1 MKTKTSHQRIAF
13 GLFTILIPLV
23 FLVAGVHPVTA
34 QRGNPACPPPFAKV
48 GGQCVLTADAPPLE
62 HTLTLA
68 DNTKLNCRG
77 RKLVPQ
83 TTGTGAQRST
93 PEVAIFL
100 NGAKHVR
107 IQNCVIENF
116 DFGIFAI
123 NSKLPS
129 QSGNA
134 PAVPTNQVLENTIK
148 ARFVGISLMSVDN
161 TEIRSNDLTT
171 MTKGGRAL
179 YVGRDSDRNRILN
192 NRFTAAN
199 SLVFADEAFR
209 VPGPKSDPSG
219 ANPPSV
225 GSAVLI
231 TQTEGA
237 EPTLLNAIIDGRLFQ
252 LTVAN
257 SAVPDQRFSEGNTF
271 TGNTVTIS
279 GAQPVDGVVVAIAQ
293 GTVVSNNK
301 VVGAK
306 NSIRIGLQ
314 TGIKK
319 KFPGKCQSKPSR
331 LCLDDNDCRI
341 PGFDT
346 PTPDTCTNAPQTTVS
361 WVSVGNIIQNNMI
374 HGPFDAGIGT
384 LGQDTTITGNTII
397 GPLRTDPSF
406 PLTGSP
412 VGGIVLVGKFALG
425 TTTVTRNTVRRVAIA
440 LTLSHAV
447 TVGPPQ
453 PGALA
458 TEFKAKIS
466 LNDFTG
472 YSTAVL
478 LVKGNTAP
486 LFYNLFPTELSVNG
500 SGNYWGIPCPLGFK
514 PGSVLHS
521 DGSTQDQGPPPLVN
535 DSHPFGAPVARASPQ
550 RAPCH

>member
-129 QSGNA
+129 RSGNA

-161 TEIRSNDLTT
+161 TEIRGNQLTVIK
-171 MTKGGRAL
+171 KGGRGV
-179 YVGRDSDRNRILN
+179 YVGRNSDLNRILDN
-192 NRFTAAN
+192 EIGVAIPAT
-199 SLVFADEAFR
+199 DTTPAFR
-209 VPGPKSDPSG
+209 VPGPESDSSG
-219 ANPPSV
+219 ANTPVST

-237 EPTLLNAIIDGRLFQ
+237 EPMLLNAIIEGRLFQ

-279 GAQPVDGVVVAIAQ
+279 GAQAVDGVVLAVSQ
-293 GTVVSNNK
+293 GTVVSNNT

-306 NSIRIGLQ
+306 NSIRIGIQ
-314 TGIKK
+314 TDVRKR
-319 KFPGKCQSKPSR
+319 FPGKCQLKPSR
-331 LCLDDNDCRI
+331 LCLDDNDCKI
-341 PGFDT
+341 PGFDA
-346 PTPDTCTNAPQTTVS
+346 PTPSPDPCTNLPQTTTVS
-361 WVSVGNIIQNNMI
+361 WVSVGNIIQNNI
-374 HGPFDAGIGT
+374 IRGPFEGGIGT
-384 LGQDTTITGNTII
+384 LGEKTTITGNTII
-397 GPLRTDPSF
+397 GSPRSNPPVF
-406 PLTGSP
+406 PLTGPP

-425 TTTVTRNTVRRVAIA
+425 TTTVIKRNTVTGVAIP
-440 LTLSHAV
+440 LTLGHAV
-447 TVGPPQ
+447 TVGPSQ
-453 PGALA
+453 QGALA
-458 TEFKAKIS
+458 TEFKAHIS
-466 LNDFTG
+466 LNDFTD

-478 LVKGNTAP
+478 LVKGNADP
-486 LFYNLFPTELSVNG
+486 LFYKLSSQLG
-500 SGNYWGIPCPLGFK
+500 GNYWGPSCFDPQK
-514 PGSVLHS
+514 VLNS
-521 DGSTQDQGPPPLVN
+521 DGSTQPQGPPPLVN
-535 DSHPFGAPVARASPQ
+535 DSNPFKSPVARSSLLPA
-550 RAPCH
+550 RCN